1 VRESLVL
8 QMNTDKN
15 SDPTHQ
21 ATTDYDYAIPLSGPY
36 IESSRI
42 DNRIHSVSV
51 QDSVCVSVCA

>member
-1 VRESLVL
+1 
-8 QMNTDKN
+8 MNTDKN